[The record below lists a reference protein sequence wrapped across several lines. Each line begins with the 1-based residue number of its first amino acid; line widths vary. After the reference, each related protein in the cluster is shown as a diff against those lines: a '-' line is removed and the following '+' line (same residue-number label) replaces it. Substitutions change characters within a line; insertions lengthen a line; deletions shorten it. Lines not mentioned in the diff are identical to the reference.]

1 MKRFFA
7 LSYFILFFTSSLTF
21 GANYKKEVQLAN
33 IDKQIKTEYIEKCKE
48 GCSVEH
54 FTGKLSELNDN
65 QIKELS
71 SKLELKAFDFVAN
84 DTQKDI
90 TKFLVSR
97 LEKLLGVDDSKTL
110 KEKKV
115 VDQKDFAE
123 IYKNQLNKNVLLEIM
138 AYCKE
143 KKSENDDLN
152 RIDLSEKEVS
162 VEKIINSS
170 ADETACIGA
179 IKTDCDSG
187 QEAIKTK
194 ACLLM
199 ARLREYKKTIAQ
211 TDLVIKS
218 FGSKESGTSLTSK
231 ENFVAGSE
239 KNNTYDRIT
248 NYTSKDFNTKDITKH
263 FEKKNK
269 EFAECKNDKDPAKC
283 KNFIAFGN
291 DEKLNEA
298 MKIHQFTTAVKLT
311 RLNKLEGKDFEDAMK
326 GEFSSY
332 LSKEDQEKLKA
343 GKMSPED
350 INKVKTAVSEKFEKE
365 RNEIHQAIKLE
376 RDNSFSKNDQND
388 KLTDLKGMDKEIDP
402 ELNKI
407 RNTILYN
414 NLAQRSLGTQNEKKE
429 ISGNTAPASFEA
441 EDLKDY
447 AIAKDEIKE
456 AIGSTSTRA
465 PADTETSKNI
475 NTKSSVNIDC
485 LIDPEMQ
492 ECQKKE

>member
-1 MKRFFA
+1 MYMKGFVF
-7 LSYFILFFTSSLTF
+7 LCFVSFSVL
-21 GANYKKEVQLAN
+21 GADYKKNIQLAN
-33 IDKQIKTEYIEKCKE
+33 IDKQIKTEYIDKCTGSCDPDNFKDKLNSLDEK
-48 GCSVEH
+48 
-54 FTGKLSELNDN
+54 KL
-65 QIKELS
+65 KELS
-71 SKLELKAFDFVAN
+71 SKLELKAFEFVAN
-84 DTQKDI
+84 DTKKDI

-97 LEKLLGVDDSKTL
+97 LEKLLGVDESKTL
-110 KEKKV
+110 KDKKI

-123 IYKNQLNKNVLLEIM
+123 IYKNQLSKNVLLEIM
-138 AYCKE
+138 AYCKDQ
-143 KKSENDDLN
+143 KENDGLDQ
-152 RIDLSEKEVS
+152 IDLAKKDVS
-162 VEKIINSS
+162 VKEIINSS
-170 ADETACIGA
+170 VDEKACIGA

-187 QEAIKTK
+187 KTEAIKTK
-194 ACLLM
+194 ACVLM

-218 FGSKESGTSLTSK
+218 FGGKESESSLASK

-248 NYTSKDFNTKDITKH
+248 NYTSKDFNTNDITKH

-269 EFAECKNDKDPAKC
+269 EFAECKKDNDPAKC

-291 DEKLNEA
+291 SEKLEEA
-298 MKIHQFTTAVKLT
+298 KKLHAFTTAVKLAN
-311 RLNKLEGKDFEDAMK
+311 LDKLKGKDLEEAMK
-326 GEFSSY
+326 GEFSGY
-332 LSKEDQEKLKA
+332 LNKEQQKQLNEGKITPEEIETIKGQVAAKFKQEREA
-343 GKMSPED
+343 
-350 INKVKTAVSEKFEKE
+350 IY
-365 RNEIHQAIKLE
+365 QAINLE
-376 RDNSFSKNDQND
+376 QKNSFSKDNQNDQ
-388 KLTDLKGMDKEIDP
+388 LTDLKGMDKEIDP

-447 AIAKDEIKE
+447 SVAKDEIKE

-465 PADTETSKNI
+465 PADTETSKNT

-485 LIDPEMQ
+485 LIDPEMK